1 MAGFGSKSFS
11 LSIAEWA
18 GIASFLTALLLLFLD
33 ARLSVIPLAGFLL
46 LCAVAPF
53 FPRFSF
59 YVPTITRGK
68 SGKKAVALTFDDG
81 PDPKTTPELLRLL
94 QKHGVTA
101 TFFVTGKKTSKHPE
115 LVKKILLQG
124 HSIGNHTYAHDHLV
138 FLRSSKLL
146 MKEIESTQ
154 NTVGEFGITPLAF
167 RSPAGITSPRLPQ
180 VLKKLNLYNVAYSCR
195 AIDGGNRWIGKLSKR
210 ILKRIRPDDIILLHD
225 ITPKKDRL
233 FRYWLNE
240 IELILLGIE
249 EKGLAVLPLSVLIG
263 RPVMITKATP
273 CSSPAVSDLT
283 SIA

>member
-101 TFFVTGKKTSKHPE
+101 TFFVTGKKTSEHPG

-167 RSPAGITSPRLPQ
+167 RSPAGITSPRLRK
-180 VLKKLNLYNVAYSCR
+180 VLKETNLYNVSYSCR
-195 AIDGGNRWIGKLSKR
+195 AIDGGNRWIRNLSRR

-225 ITPKKDRL
+225 IRPKKEDL

-240 IELILLGIE
+240 IDLILLGIE
-249 EKGLAVLPLSVLIG
+249 RKGLAVLPLSAIIG
-263 RPVMITKATP
+263 RPVMIARLGGLDEKR
-273 CSSPAVSDLT
+273 
-283 SIA
+283 